1 MLIGE
6 FNEYKGYRGRI
17 KFSKE
22 DNIYYGYIT
31 NTDDYINYHGNTV
44 EELYESF
51 KEAVDDYID
60 FMKEVGKI

>member
-6 FNEYKGYRGRI
+6 FDEYKGYTGRI

-22 DNIYYGYIT
+22 DNIYYGSLV
-31 NTDDYINYHGNTV
+31 NSNDFVNYHGNTV

-60 FMKEVGKI
+60 FMKTMRKI